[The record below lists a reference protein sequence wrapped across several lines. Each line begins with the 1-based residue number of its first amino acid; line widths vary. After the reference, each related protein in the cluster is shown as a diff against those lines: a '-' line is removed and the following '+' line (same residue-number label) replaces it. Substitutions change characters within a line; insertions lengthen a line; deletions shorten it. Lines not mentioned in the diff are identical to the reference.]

1 MKILIVL
8 KSISFKWH
16 IESTKR
22 IIMKEWFTISSESL
36 IAIILTAIG
45 IYIALVIM
53 TRISGKRSFSKM
65 SSFDFAITVAIGSIL
80 ATAIVSKSVSLQQGI
95 IGLLSI
101 YVIQIFV
108 AYARRWDFIQ
118 NLMDN
123 KPTLL
128 MKDGEVIEDNLKKCH
143 VTASDLKAK
152 LREANVIQLSEVK
165 AVVFESTGD
174 ISVLHG
180 SSDKN
185 IDDWIMD
192 F

>member
-1 MKILIVL
+1 MNDWFKFSTDGLLAIV
-8 KSISFKWH
+8 
-16 IESTKR
+16 
-22 IIMKEWFTISSESL
+22 
-36 IAIILTAIG
+36 LTAIG
-45 IYIALVIM
+45 IYIALVIL

-65 SSFDFAITVAIGSIL
+65 SSFDFAMTVSIGSIL
-80 ATAIVSKSVSLQQGI
+80 ATVIVSKSVSLQYGI
-95 IGLLSI
+95 IGLVLI
-101 YVIQIFV
+101 YSLQMVV
-108 AYARRWDFIQ
+108 AAARHWKPIR
-118 NLMDN
+118 NLVDN

-128 MKDGEVIEDNLKKCH
+128 MQNGKLIKDNLKKCK
-143 VTASDLKAK
+143 VTESDVKAK

-180 SSDKN
+180 ADNKA

>member
-1 MKILIVL
+1 
-8 KSISFKWH
+8 
-16 IESTKR
+16 
-22 IIMKEWFTISSESL
+22 MKEWFTSSSESL
-36 IAIILTAIG
+36 VAIIITAVG
-45 IYIALVIM
+45 IYIALVIL
-53 TRISGKRSFSKM
+53 TRISGKRSFSKL
-65 SSFDFAITVAIGSIL
+65 SSFDFAMTVAIGSVM
-80 ATAIVSKSVSLQQGI
+80 ATVMVSKSVSLLDGI
-95 IGLLSI
+95 VGLVAI
-101 YVIQIFV
+101 YAIQMLV
-108 AYARRWDFIQ
+108 AFARRMKSIQ
-118 NLMDN
+118 KLMDN

-128 MKDGEVIEDNLKKCH
+128 MKDGEIIEGSLKKCK

-180 SSDKN
+180 SDDKE

>member
-1 MKILIVL
+1 MNDW
-8 KSISFKWH
+8 FKF
-16 IESTKR
+16 STDG
-22 IIMKEWFTISSESL
+22 L
-36 IAIILTAIG
+36 LAIILTAIG
-45 IYIALVIM
+45 IYIALVIL

-65 SSFDFAITVAIGSIL
+65 SSFDFAMTVSIGSIL
-80 ATAIVSKSVSLQQGI
+80 ATVIVSKSVSLQYGI
-95 IGLLSI
+95 IGLVLI
-101 YVIQIFV
+101 YSLQMVV
-108 AYARRWDFIQ
+108 AAARHYKPIR
-118 NLMDN
+118 NLVDN

-128 MKDGEVIEDNLKKCH
+128 MQNGKLIKNNLKKCK
-143 VTASDLKAK
+143 VTESDVKAK

-180 SSDKN
+180 ADDKA

>member
-1 MKILIVL
+1 MNDW
-8 KSISFKWH
+8 FKF
-16 IESTKR
+16 STDG
-22 IIMKEWFTISSESL
+22 L
-36 IAIILTAIG
+36 LAIILTAIG
-45 IYIALVIM
+45 IYIALVIL

-65 SSFDFAITVAIGSIL
+65 SSFDFAMTVSIGSIL
-80 ATAIVSKSVSLQQGI
+80 ATVIVSKSVSLQYGI
-95 IGLLSI
+95 IGLVLI
-101 YVIQIFV
+101 YSLQMIV
-108 AYARRWDFIQ
+108 AATRHWKPIR
-118 NLMDN
+118 NLVDN

-128 MKDGEVIEDNLKKCH
+128 MQNGKLIKDNLKKCK
-143 VTASDLKAK
+143 VTESDVKAK

-180 SSDKN
+180 ADDKA

>member
-1 MKILIVL
+1 MNDW
-8 KSISFKWH
+8 FKF
-16 IESTKR
+16 STDG
-22 IIMKEWFTISSESL
+22 L
-36 IAIILTAIG
+36 LAIILTAIG
-45 IYIALVIM
+45 IYVALVIL

-65 SSFDFAITVAIGSIL
+65 SSFDFAMTVSIGSIL
-80 ATAIVSKSVSLQQGI
+80 ATVIVSKSASLQYGI
-95 IGLLSI
+95 IGLVLI
-101 YVIQIFV
+101 YSLQMIV
-108 AYARRWDFIQ
+108 AAARHYKPIR
-118 NLMDN
+118 NLVDN

-128 MKDGEVIEDNLKKCH
+128 MQNGKLLKDNLKKCK
-143 VTASDLKAK
+143 VTESDVKAK

-180 SSDKN
+180 SDDKA

>member
-1 MKILIVL
+1 MNDW
-8 KSISFKWH
+8 FKF
-16 IESTKR
+16 STDG
-22 IIMKEWFTISSESL
+22 L
-36 IAIILTAIG
+36 LAIILTAIV
-45 IYIALVIM
+45 IYMALVIL

-65 SSFDFAITVAIGSIL
+65 SSFDFAMTVSIGSIL
-80 ATAIVSKSVSLQQGI
+80 ATVIVSKSVSLQYGI
-95 IGLLSI
+95 IGLVLI
-101 YVIQIFV
+101 YSLQMIV
-108 AYARRWDFIQ
+108 AAARHYKPIR
-118 NLMDN
+118 NLVDN

-128 MKDGEVIEDNLKKCH
+128 MQNGKLIAANLKKCK
-143 VTASDLKAK
+143 VTESDVKAK

-180 SSDKN
+180 TDNKA

>member
-1 MKILIVL
+1 
-8 KSISFKWH
+8 
-16 IESTKR
+16 
-22 IIMKEWFTISSESL
+22 MKEWFSTSDQSL
-36 IAIILTAIG
+36 LAIAITAVG
-45 IYIALVIM
+45 TYIALVIM

-65 SSFDFAITVAIGSIL
+65 SSFDFAITVAIGSVM
-80 ATAIVSKSVSLQQGI
+80 ATVIISKSVTLWHGI
-95 IGLLSI
+95 AGLISI
-101 YVIQIFV
+101 YVIQMLV
-108 AYARRWDFIQ
+108 AHSRRWKSVRHI
-118 NLMDN
+118 MDN

-128 MKDGEVIEDNLKKCH
+128 MKNGKLIDGSLEKCK
-143 VTASDLKAK
+143 VTESDLKAK

-180 SSDKN
+180 SDDKE

>member
-1 MKILIVL
+1 MNDWFKFSSNGLFAIV
-8 KSISFKWH
+8 
-16 IESTKR
+16 
-22 IIMKEWFTISSESL
+22 
-36 IAIILTAIG
+36 LTAIG
-45 IYIALVIM
+45 IYIALVIL

-65 SSFDFAITVAIGSIL
+65 SSFDFAMTVSIGSIL
-80 ATAIVSKSVSLQQGI
+80 ATVIVSKSVSLQYGI
-95 IGLLSI
+95 IGLVLI
-101 YVIQIFV
+101 YSLQMIV
-108 AYARRWDFIQ
+108 AAARHYKPIR
-118 NLMDN
+118 NLVDN

-128 MKDGEVIEDNLKKCH
+128 MKNGQLLKDNLTKCK
-143 VTASDLKAK
+143 VTESDVKAK

-180 SSDKN
+180 TDDKA

>member
-1 MKILIVL
+1 
-8 KSISFKWH
+8 
-16 IESTKR
+16 
-22 IIMKEWFTISSESL
+22 MKEWFTSSTESL
-36 IAIILTAIG
+36 MAILLTAIG
-45 IYIALVIM
+45 IYFALVVL
-53 TRISGKRSFSKM
+53 TRISGKRSFSKL
-65 SSFDFAITVAIGSIL
+65 SSFDFAMTVAIGSVM
-80 ATAIVSKSVSLQQGI
+80 ATVMVSKSVSLLDGI
-95 IGLLSI
+95 VGLIAI
-101 YVIQIFV
+101 YAIQMIV
-108 AYARRWDFIQ
+108 AFARRMKPIQ
-118 NLMDN
+118 QLMDN

-128 MKDGEVIEDNLKKCH
+128 MKDGEVIEGSLEKCK

-180 SSDKN
+180 SDDKE

>member
-1 MKILIVL
+1 
-8 KSISFKWH
+8 
-16 IESTKR
+16 
-22 IIMKEWFTISSESL
+22 MKEWFKFSTDGL
-36 IAIILTAIG
+36 FAIVLTAIG
-45 IYIALVIM
+45 IYIALVIL

-65 SSFDFAITVAIGSIL
+65 SSFDFAMTVAIGSIM
-80 ATAIVSKSVSLQQGI
+80 ATVVISKSVSLQHGI
-95 IGLLSI
+95 TGLAII
-101 YVIQIFV
+101 YLLQMLV
-108 AYARRWDFIQ
+108 AAARKFQPIQ

-128 MKDGEVIEDNLKKCH
+128 MKDGKIIEGSLKKCK
-143 VTASDLKAK
+143 VTESDIKAK

-180 SSDKN
+180 SDDKS
-185 IDDWIMD
+185 IDEWIMD

>member
-1 MKILIVL
+1 MDDWFKFSADGLFAILL
-8 KSISFKWH
+8 S
-16 IESTKR
+16 
-22 IIMKEWFTISSESL
+22 
-36 IAIILTAIG
+36 AIG
-45 IYIALVIM
+45 IYIALVIL

-65 SSFDFAITVAIGSIL
+65 SSFDFAMTVSIGSIL
-80 ATAIVSKSVSLQQGI
+80 ATVIVSKSVSLQYGI
-95 IGLLSI
+95 IGLVII
-101 YVIQIFV
+101 YSLQMAV
-108 AYARRWDFIQ
+108 AAARHWKPIR
-118 NLMDN
+118 NLADN

-128 MKDGEVIEDNLKKCH
+128 MQNGQLIAANLKKCK
-143 VTASDLKAK
+143 VTESDVKAK

-180 SSDKN
+180 SDDKA

>member
-1 MKILIVL
+1 MNDW
-8 KSISFKWH
+8 FKF
-16 IESTKR
+16 STNG
-22 IIMKEWFTISSESL
+22 L
-36 IAIILTAIG
+36 LAIILTAIG
-45 IYIALVIM
+45 IYMALVIL

-65 SSFDFAITVAIGSIL
+65 SSFDFAMTVSIGSIL
-80 ATAIVSKSVSLQQGI
+80 ATVIVSKSVSLQYGI
-95 IGLLSI
+95 IGLVLI
-101 YVIQIFV
+101 YSLQMVV
-108 AYARRWDFIQ
+108 AAARHWKPIR
-118 NLMDN
+118 NLVDN

-128 MKDGEVIEDNLKKCH
+128 MQNGKLIAANLKKCK
-143 VTASDLKAK
+143 VTESDVKAK

-180 SSDKN
+180 ADNKA

>member
-1 MKILIVL
+1 M
-8 KSISFKWH
+8 
-16 IESTKR
+16 ED
-22 IIMKEWFTISSESL
+22 WFTITSESL

-45 IYIALVIM
+45 IYIALVLV

-65 SSFDFAITVAIGSIL
+65 SSFDFAVTVAIGSIM
-80 ATAIVSKSVSLQQGI
+80 ATVIISKSVSLLQGI
-95 IGLLSI
+95 VGLLI
-101 YVIQIFV
+101 MYVIQMTV
-108 AYARRWDFIQ
+108 AYGRRFKGIRK
-118 NLMDN
+118 LMDN

-128 MKDGEVIEDNLKKCH
+128 MKDGKIIEGSLKKCH
-143 VTASDLKAK
+143 VTESDLKAK

-180 SSDKN
+180 SSDKTL
-185 IDDWIMD
+185 DDWIMD